1 MQKSVELSQGRITY
15 GEVGEGPA
23 VVLLHGLLVNGSIW
37 RKVTPLLAEHARVIV
52 PELPLGSHTT
62 PMNPDADLS
71 THGLARLV
79 DELLEQLDLDD
90 VTLVGVDTGGALAQV
105 VATEHPQRVGRLVLS
120 SCDAFDNFPP
130 ALFRGLLVAAKVPG
144 ALAVLGH
151 VARLKPLWR
160 TPLGF
165 GWLAKRPIDEAVIRS
180 WLTPG
185 RRPEIRR
192 DVRKVLNGIS
202 PEITQR
208 AAEKL
213 ERFDRPALIA
223 WAAEDKVMPVEH
235 AHRLAALMPNAR
247 VELIDDS
254 YTFTPEDRPE
264 ALASLVAS
272 FVREQPV
279 APAAVKA
286 P

>member
-1 MQKSVELSQGRITY
+1 MQKSVQLSQGRITY

-23 VVLLHGLLVNGSIW
+23 VVLLHGLLVNGSLW

-52 PELPLGSHTT
+52 PELPLGSHST

-71 THGLARLV
+71 TYGLARLV
-79 DELLEQLDLDD
+79 AELLDTLELDD
-90 VTLVGVDTGGALAQV
+90 VTIVGVDTGGALAQV
-105 VATEHPQRVGRLVLS
+105 IATEHPQRIGRLVLS

-144 ALAVLGH
+144 ALIVLGQ
-151 VARLKPLWR
+151 VARLKPLWH

-165 GWLAKRPIDEAVIRS
+165 GWLAKRPIDDAVIRS

-192 DVRKVLNGIS
+192 DVRKVLNTIT
-202 PEITQR
+202 PEITKR

-213 ERFDRPALIA
+213 RTFDRPTLIA
-223 WAAEDKVMPVEH
+223 WAADDKVMPVEH
-235 AHRLAALMPNAR
+235 AHRLGALIPNAR
-247 VELIDDS
+247 VELIADS
-254 YTFTPEDRPE
+254 YTFTPEDQPE
-264 ALASLVAS
+264 ALAKLIAS
-272 FVREQPV
+272 FVREQPA
-279 APAAVKA
+279 APATVKA
-286 P
+286 T